1 MTKAVVI
8 SPLKLLHGHPL
19 GTATALVGRGG
30 RHYSPPFYMLPP
42 GALHV
47 GTHAGSS
54 VACLRFEGAT

>member
-30 RHYSPPFYMLPP
+30 RHYSPFYMLPRRP
-42 GALHV
+42 PRGHPRGL
-47 GTHAGSS
+47 
-54 VACLRFEGAT
+54 LRGLPQV